1 MHVLVGFS
9 IFWCCGLALAQEY
22 SHIVGVLLPH
32 LVLGSACTPCLITMT
47 SNITITMT
55 ITTTITT
62 MTIHMFTEDAEVSS
76 SCITCDFFNNVDSRQ
91 VFVYW
96 SCSSM
101 AAPAKL
107 RVLIMVLVW
116 LLSGSGTR
124 RCTDARRLPFE
135 NHRIRRRLN
144 MNHFRPTVMDMV
156 EQHGL
161 QVDRWD
167 EPYIHGVAELVV
179 GFQYDHTRVLTDMD
193 REQYW
198 YWKSQGVPERDLGFF
213 VYCSSMRCPSRCH
226 RKNIF
231 PSVSAGH
238 SQP

>member
-1 MHVLVGFS
+1 
-9 IFWCCGLALAQEY
+9 
-22 SHIVGVLLPH
+22 
-32 LVLGSACTPCLITMT
+32 
-47 SNITITMT
+47 
-55 ITTTITT
+55 
-62 MTIHMFTEDAEVSS
+62 
-76 SCITCDFFNNVDSRQ
+76 
-91 VFVYW
+91 
-96 SCSSM
+96 M
-101 AAPAKL
+101 AAPVKL

-144 MNHFRPTVMDMV
+144 MNHFRPTAMDMV

-198 YWKSQGVPERDLGFF
+198 YWKSQGVPERDLCFLCIAAAC
-213 VYCSSMRCPSRCH
+213 VAP
-226 RKNIF
+226 
-231 PSVSAGH
+231 AGAIERTYFQAFLPDIH
-238 SQP
+238 NRERHEF

>member
-1 MHVLVGFS
+1 
-9 IFWCCGLALAQEY
+9 
-22 SHIVGVLLPH
+22 
-32 LVLGSACTPCLITMT
+32 
-47 SNITITMT
+47 
-55 ITTTITT
+55 
-62 MTIHMFTEDAEVSS
+62 
-76 SCITCDFFNNVDSRQ
+76 
-91 VFVYW
+91 
-96 SCSSM
+96 M
-101 AAPAKL
+101 AAPVKL

-135 NHRIRRRLN
+135 NRRIRRRLN

-198 YWKSQGVPERDLGFF
+198 YWKSQGVPERDLWFF
-213 VYCSSMRCPSRCH
+213 GVLQQHALPQPVPSKEHISKRFCRTFTTMSDENSEELCDLMDACLH
-226 RKNIF
+226 
-231 PSVSAGH
+231 
-238 SQP
+238 